1 MGKEWGKNLE
11 DNSFCF
17 FLCVCYGLSW
27 TLTHGACRGF
37 SVTHAFLRMGLWN
50 PSDKTPHPRK
60 LDSGICHIVCLTN
73 GPQALLFIHHLPP
86 SYPFF
91 PQVTAHV
98 THLQCSAKCQLLC
111 SPLPSFKWVAYGW
124 PQSALRTWKTKPV
137 TACLFFY
144 LANSTPHLLSHT
156 KLLPSNKRHTYTPL
170 LPHLPCHTHSWTTF
184 LHPYPPYSPTPHTHK
199 HTWPTSFPVR
209 HESDGWSAFT
219 GVIHGY

>member
-1 MGKEWGKNLE
+1 MAW
-11 DNSFCF
+11 
-17 FLCVCYGLSW
+17 V
-27 TLTHGACRGF
+27 
-37 SVTHAFLRMGLWN
+37 GLWLMVLVGGFRWLMLFSEWACGI
-50 PSDKTPHPRK
+50 PPIRLPTP
-60 LDSGICHIVCLTN
+60 GNWIVVFVTLCLTN
-73 GPQALLFIHHLPP
+73 APQALLFIHHLPP

-111 SPLPSFKWVAYGW
+111 SPSPSFKWVAYGW
-124 PQSALRTWKTKPV
+124 PQSALRMRKTKPV